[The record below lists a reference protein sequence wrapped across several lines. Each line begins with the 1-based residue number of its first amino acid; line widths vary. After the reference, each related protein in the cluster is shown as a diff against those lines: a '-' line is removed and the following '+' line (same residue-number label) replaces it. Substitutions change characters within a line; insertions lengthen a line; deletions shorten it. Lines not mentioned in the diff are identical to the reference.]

1 MARSR
6 RNRSGVKPVYSFLI
20 CWLFLSGFMKM
31 FRPVTF
37 LLSLGLCGL
46 ISYFTGRSSG
56 KRAQKDAEEA
66 LRKAQ
71 VEAAQVKP
79 QYTSQRT
86 AQQSGPQYTSQ
97 RVQQAQQKAQPQKKS
112 YGPEIDPIVEE
123 GNRALSEMGRLYMSI
138 KDPEIKGKINELMR
152 ITDKITQDAIAD
164 PSDIP
169 QIKKFMNYYLPTTIK
184 LLNAY
189 DRMSSQGIEGENLD
203 KTMKSI
209 DAMLDDAI
217 AAYKK
222 MLDSLFANQALDIE
236 TDISVMN
243 TMLAREGL
251 TGVKDFDIRPVEKPA
266 EKPAEGGQV
275 AVAGGSGAA
284 AEGGVPVGSTGI
296 TLHF

>member
-1 MARSR
+1 MAR
-6 RNRSGVKPVYSFLI
+6 RNNRRSGVKPIYTFALS
-20 CWLFLSGFMKM
+20 WLFLSAFLPM
-31 FRPVTF
+31 FRLSTL
-37 LLSLGLCGL
+37 LLSLGLCGGL
-46 ISYFTGRSSG
+46 SYLLGRSRG
-56 KRAQKDAEEA
+56 RKEREEEEA
-66 LRKAQ
+66 ARKAR

-79 QYTSQRT
+79 QYTSQRV
-86 AQQSGPQYTSQ
+86 QQQNAPQYTSQ
-97 RVQQAQQKAQPQKKS
+97 RVQQAQPQKKS
-112 YGPEIDPIVEE
+112 YGPEVDPIVEE
-123 GNRALSEMGRLYMSI
+123 GNRALSEMGRIYMSV
-138 KDPEIKGKINELMR
+138 KDPNIRVKINELMR

-209 DAMLDDAI
+209 DTMLDDAI

-236 TDISVMN
+236 TDIAVMN

-251 TGVKDFDIRPVEKPA
+251 SGVKDFDVKPA
-266 EKPAEGGQV
+266 EQPAAKPAEQP
-275 AVAGGSGAA
+275 AAKPAEQPAA
-284 AEGGVPVGSTGI
+284 AEGGVPVGSSGI
-296 TLHF
+296 TLHS